1 MHSYAPQGR
10 PKLLR
15 ALHDYDGAKALADL
29 IAGVTV
35 GLVALPLALAFA
47 ISSGLPPQAGIY
59 TAIVAGGLISLLGGS
74 RLQIG
79 GPTGAFVV
87 IVAGIVAKHGVDG
100 LFVCTVMAGGMLVL
114 LGATGMGSAVKF
126 IPRPVVVGFTNGIA
140 VLIAS
145 TQIRDVFGLEID
157 RIPTEFL
164 PRLQLLASNF
174 STWSPSATALAG
186 GAIAII
192 LVANQVS
199 KRIPGAIIALCLAT
213 FVAFAFGLPV
223 ETIGSRFGGIPAGLP
238 SIRLPDFRFEL
249 LGGLIVPAM
258 TVALLGAIE
267 SLMSAMVADRMSGDR
282 HDSNV
287 ELVAQGVANIASP
300 LFGGLPATG
309 AIART
314 ATNIR
319 AGAQTPVAGVIHALT
334 LAAVLI
340 VAAPLAGYV
349 PLAVLAAILLVV
361 AYNMGDWGEIPEL
374 LRLTKTDVMVWVVT
388 FALTV
393 FADLTQAVGVG
404 MVCAALLFIKR
415 IADTTTVTPVT
426 DEYVE
431 AGHVHALQN
440 QTIPPYVRI
449 YRIHGPF
456 LFGAT
461 DKLRAVMDDMQTL
474 PPIVILRLRN
484 MTALD
489 ATGLRAFEELAQ
501 ALRASGRSL
510 LLCGARHQPARLI
523 ARADFH
529 RHIGDANICDNVTE
543 ALRRAREIHTSHDE
557 TSTQPAA

>member
-1 MHSYAPQGR
+1 MLDA
-10 PKLLR
+10 LR
-15 ALHDYDGAKALADL
+15 QYDRRTAIADL
-29 IAGVTV
+29 AAGVTV

-47 ISSGLPPQAGIY
+47 ISSGLSPQAGLY
-59 TAIVAGGLISLLGGS
+59 TAVVAGGLISLLGGS

-87 IVAGIVAKHGVDG
+87 IVAGIVAKHGVNG
-100 LFVCTVMAGGMLVL
+100 LFICTLMAGAILVV
-114 LGATGMGSAVKF
+114 LGATGMGSAVRF

-145 TQIRDVFGLEID
+145 TQIRDFFGLQIAAV
-157 RIPTEFL
+157 PGEFVA
-164 PRLQLLASNF
+164 RMQVLAASAA
-174 STWSPSATALAG
+174 TWSAAATGLAVGSLVVIVLAG
-186 GAIAII
+186 RI
-192 LVANQVS
+192 S
-199 KRIPGAIIALCLAT
+199 KRIPGAILALCAGT
-213 FVAFAFGLPV
+213 AAVAAFGLPV
-223 ETIGSRFGGIPAGLP
+223 ETIGTRFGGIPSGLP
-238 SIRLPDFRFEL
+238 EFQLPTIPVES

-258 TVALLGAIE
+258 TVAMLGAIE

-287 ELVAQGVANIASP
+287 ELVAQGIANIASP

-314 ATNIR
+314 ATNIKS
-319 AGAQTPVAGVIHALT
+319 GARTPVAGVVHALT
-334 LAAVLI
+334 LVVVLL
-340 VAAPLAGYV
+340 VAAPLARYV

-361 AYNMGDWGEIPEL
+361 AYNMGDWAEIPEL
-374 LRLTKTDVMVWVVT
+374 LRLTKTDILVWLIT

-415 IADTTTVTPVT
+415 VADTTTVAPVT
-426 DEYVE
+426 PDYLRD
-431 AGHVHALQN
+431 GHAHSLQN
-440 QTIPPYVRI
+440 HTVPLYATI
-449 YRIHGPF
+449 YRVHGPF

-461 DKLRAVMDDMQTL
+461 DKLRPLFSDLAKL

-489 ATGLRAFEELAQ
+489 ATGLRAFEELAE
-501 ALRASGRSL
+501 ALHASGRHL
-510 LLCGARHQPARLI
+510 ILCGARHQPSTLI

-529 RHIGDANICDNVTE
+529 RHIGDANICANVTE
-543 ALRRAREIHTSHDE
+543 ALKRARDIHARLDHAPTA
-557 TSTQPAA
+557 PAA

>member
-1 MHSYAPQGR
+1 MALGR
-10 PKLLR
+10 PKLLD
-15 ALHDYDGAKALADL
+15 ALRYYDRRTAIADL
-29 IAGVTV
+29 LAGVTV

-47 ISSGLPPQAGIY
+47 ISSGLTPQAGLY
-59 TAIVAGGLISLLGGS
+59 TAVVAGGLISLLGGS

-87 IVAGIVAKHGVDG
+87 IVAGIVAKHGVNG
-100 LFVCTVMAGGMLVL
+100 LFICTLMAGGILVI
-114 LGATGMGSAVKF
+114 LGATGMGSAVRF

-145 TQIRDVFGLEID
+145 TQIRDFFGLQVGAL
-157 RIPTEFL
+157 PSEFL
-164 PRLQLLASNF
+164 PRMQLLVSGAG
-174 STWSPSATALAG
+174 TWSAPATGLAVGALAL
-186 GAIAII
+186 II
-192 LVANQVS
+192 LAARVS
-199 KRIPGAIIALCLAT
+199 KRIPGAILALCAGT
-213 FVAFAFGLPV
+213 TAVVALGLPV
-223 ETIGSRFGGIPAGLP
+223 ETIGTRFGGIPSGLP
-238 SIRLPDFRFEL
+238 KLQLPTIPVES
-249 LGGLIVPAM
+249 LGNVIVPAM
-258 TVALLGAIE
+258 TVAMLGAIE

-287 ELVAQGVANIASP
+287 ELVAQGIANIASP

-319 AGAQTPVAGVIHALT
+319 SGAQTPVAGVVHALT
-334 LAAVLI
+334 LVVVLL
-340 VAAPLAGYV
+340 VAAPLARYV

-361 AYNMGDWGEIPEL
+361 AYNMGDWAEIPEL
-374 LRLTKTDVMVWVVT
+374 LRLTKTDILVWLIT
-388 FALTV
+388 FGLTV

-415 IADTTTVTPVT
+415 VADTTTVALVTP
-426 DEYVE
+426 EYLRE
-431 AGHVHALQN
+431 SYAHNLQN
-440 QTIPPYVRI
+440 HIVPPYATI

-461 DKLRAVMDDMQTL
+461 DKLRPLFSELATL

-489 ATGLRAFEELAQ
+489 ATGLRAFEELAE
-501 ALRASGRSL
+501 ALHASGRHL
-510 LLCGARHQPARLI
+510 ILCGARHQPSTLI

-529 RHIGDANICDNVTE
+529 RHIGDANICANVTE
-543 ALRRAREIHTSHDE
+543 ALRRARDIHARGDE
-557 TSTQPAA
+557 APTLPAA